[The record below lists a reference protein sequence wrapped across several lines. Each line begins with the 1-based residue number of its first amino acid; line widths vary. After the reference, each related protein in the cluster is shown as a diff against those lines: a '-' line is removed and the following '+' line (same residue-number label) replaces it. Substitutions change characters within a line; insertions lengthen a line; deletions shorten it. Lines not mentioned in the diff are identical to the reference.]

1 MCTML
6 GMALGGWM
14 SGKIFDLTGSYHA
27 AFVNGIAW
35 NVLNLSI
42 AFMLLRRSR
51 RQAASLQPA
60 MNIDTSFLFVTQL
73 AMGFAL
79 AACVGLRAF
88 LPLLAAG
95 PPRALRLRGPGPSFE
110 WMHSTPALV
119 VFGSALVFE
128 VLADKV
134 PVLDHALHA
143 VEAFV
148 KPAAAT
154 LLAASLFTNLD
165 PMMAMV
171 LGSSAAARSPAPC
184 MRCAGGTRVLST
196 APPAASQPDPVAL
209 RRCARGGRRGLR
221 DRAADHRGADRDRAG
236 GARRAHAAAR

>member
-1 MCTML
+1 MTIEA
-6 GMALGGWM
+6 GAL
-14 SGKIFDLTGSYHA
+14 FA
-27 AFVNGIAW
+27 
-35 NVLNLSI
+35 
-42 AFMLLRRSR
+42 
-51 RQAASLQPA
+51 
-60 MNIDTSFLFVTQL
+60 TQL

-95 PPRALRLRGPGPSFE
+95 LLARYGYVNLGESFA
-110 WMHSTPALV
+110 WMESTPALL

-148 KPAAAT
+148 KPMAAT

-165 PMMAMV
+165 PMTAMI
-171 LGSSAAARSPAPC
+171 LGLIGGGSIAGAVHALR
-184 MRCAGGTRVLST
+184 GGTRVLST
-196 APPAASQPDPVAL
+196 AATGGLANPILSLFDDLLAVVGVGFAIVLPIIAALIVIVLVVLGVRML
-209 RRCARGGRRGLR
+209 RRASRGKLPRSDATPGP
-221 DRAADHRGADRDRAG
+221 
-236 GARRAHAAAR
+236 